1 MLNTLFKPILET
13 LPENNRLERI
23 WVMAK
28 TDFLKRYYGSFLGVF
43 WALINPAFQ
52 IVVYYLVFT
61 MVFSSKQEN
70 FALFLFLG
78 LLIDMFFTEN
88 SSLGLNIIRGKRHV
102 LENIRIDKLDIY
114 YAATLSTFFAF
125 AFNFVVYLFISFFTG
140 GKFHSLSLLITPLL
154 LANLLVFSFS
164 IQILLSTIQIFM
176 RDIVHFWDMAKLMIL
191 WMSGVFYAIDPSP
204 GSQTEILAYLTPL
217 AGIIY
222 NTRELLL
229 YGNDINWNL
238 FAFDWVYTLVL
249 LAISLTIFSRFSAK
263 ALEKI

>member
-1 MLNTLFKPILET
+1 MLNILLRPILEAV
-13 LPENNRLERI
+13 PENNRLERI

-28 TDFLKRYYGSFLGVF
+28 TDFLKRYYGSFLGVI

-52 IVVYYLVFT
+52 IIVYYTVFT

-78 LLIDMFFTEN
+78 LLIDMYFTETSN
-88 SSLGLNIIRGKRHV
+88 FGLNIIRGKRHV
-102 LENIRIDKLDIY
+102 LENIKIAKLDIY

-125 AFNFVVYLFISFFTG
+125 AFNFGVYLIVSFFAG
-140 GKFHSLSLLITPLL
+140 GEFHEFSLLTAPLL
-154 LANLLVFSFS
+154 LANLVVFSFAM
-164 IQILLSTIQIFM
+164 QILLATIQIFM
-176 RDIVHFWDMAKLMIL
+176 RDIVHLWDMAKLMIL
-191 WMSGVFYAIDPSP
+191 WLSGVFYAIDPSP

-222 NTRELLL
+222 NSREVLL
-229 YGNDINWNL
+229 YGNDLNWEI
-238 FAFDWVYTLVL
+238 FAYDWIYTLAL
-249 LAISLTIFSRFSAK
+249 LATSIFIFYKFSAK